1 MRRRNGDRRVRPRF
15 EVVGDLWGTVEAV
28 LRLPLRNVGLN
39 GALIESHMPLAM
51 DSIHRIAWD
60 TFGQEVSAEV
70 RVRHVTGMLGADGE
84 QVYRVGV
91 EFVAPSPVLTEQIQH
106 WLTVVSGQ
114 TGASG
119 A

>member
-1 MRRRNGDRRVRPRF
+1 
-15 EVVGDLWGTVEAV
+15 
-28 LRLPLRNVGLN
+28 LN
-39 GALIESHMPLAM
+39 GALIESHMPLAV

-60 TFGQEVSAEV
+60 ATGQEISAEV
-70 RVRHVTGMLGADGE
+70 RVRHVTEILGADGE
-84 QVYRVGV
+84 HVYRVGV

-114 TGASG
+114 IDASG